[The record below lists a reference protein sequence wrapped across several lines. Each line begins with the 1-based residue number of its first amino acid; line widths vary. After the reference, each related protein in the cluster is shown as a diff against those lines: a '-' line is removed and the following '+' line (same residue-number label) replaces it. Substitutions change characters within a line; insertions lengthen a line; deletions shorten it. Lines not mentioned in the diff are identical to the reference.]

1 MRDYYILK
9 INAPAGIYSPGNLLR
24 ILKLAYASGIRKVR
38 FGARQQLLMTVH
50 YEELPSLQKSL
61 TQEAIAY
68 EVNTDFYPNLISSYC
83 GEDVFRSGDWLRES
97 EYHFILDQFEKPT
110 QLKVNLSDSGQSF
123 TPFFTGHVNFI
134 ASHEPHFWHVYIRL
148 PKSNQLIRFPQLL
161 YSSELGRFV
170 YALEELLDP
179 STTHW
184 LESLQQIHFI
194 AQPSFQE
201 VELPD
206 FSLPYYEGFNR
217 YGTRTW
223 LGLYR
228 REEWFSI
235 SFLVEVCELCLRT
248 RIGEICS
255 TPWKSLIIKNIQ
267 EKDRTHWSYLLGKHN
282 ISVRHASHELAW
294 QTEDHSAEG
303 ASLKQYVIQH
313 FNQQD
318 TRTFGLCFGIQT
330 QPKSEVFGS
339 VLIRQ
344 RPWIQW
350 GFISLGKRYDL
361 YIAEQYNPNSRVF
374 RKVEKGLLQMHV
386 PLQIERICRTF
397 SAQRILPKTETLPL
411 VEEEHFALPTT
422 EIYECPHCLTR
433 YDERYGDEAQAIAAH
448 TTFQKLPES
457 YCCPTCQAPK
467 SDLIR
472 LLQEA

>member
-50 YEELPSLQKSL
+50 YEELPTLQKSL
-61 TQEAIAY
+61 TQEAISY
-68 EVNTDFYPNLISSYC
+68 EVNTDLYPNLISSYC

-97 EYHFILDQFEKPT
+97 EYHFILDQFEKPS

-170 YALEELLDP
+170 YTLEELLNQ

-184 LESLQQIHFI
+184 LESLQQTHFI
-194 AQPSFQE
+194 AQPSLQE

-267 EKDRTHWSYLLGKHN
+267 EKDRMHWSYLLGKHN

-313 FNQQD
+313 FNRED

-361 YIAEQYNPNSRVF
+361 YVAEQYNPNSRIF
-374 RKVEKGLLQMHV
+374 RKVEKGLLKMHV
-386 PLQIERICRTF
+386 PLQVERICRTF
-397 SAQRILPKTETLPL
+397 SAQRILRTTEALPL
-411 VEEEHFALPTT
+411 TEEELFASPTT
-422 EIYECPHCLTR
+422 EVYECPHCLTR
-433 YDERYGDEAQAIAAH
+433 YDERYGDETQSIAAH

-457 YCCPTCQAPK
+457 YRCPTCEAPK

-472 LLQEA
+472 MLQEV